1 MVLCLF
7 DWRQDKPEQT
17 FSFFHFSPRQCIW
30 AGEGALPVHLG
41 TDPLTTSPGPR
52 GCSVSACSRGTPPGA
67 TSPWPGPAAITGMNL
82 FSKICLQPVGTAL
95 HEAGVPGSSLWATG
109 CQNKALNFDSLL
121 YVSRVS
127 FKASNQPKALTPS
140 PSPPPWIQK

>member
-7 DWRQDKPEQT
+7 DWRQDKPEQN
-17 FSFFHFSPRQCIW
+17 FSFLTPSVDNW

-41 TDPLTTSPGPR
+41 TDPLTTSSGPR
-52 GCSVSACSRGTPPGA
+52 GCSVSACSRTPPGA
-67 TSPWPGPAAITGMNL
+67 TSPQPGLAAITGMNL
-82 FSKICLQPVGTAL
+82 FSKICLQPTGTAL
-95 HEAGVPGSSLWATG
+95 HEAGVPGVSLWAPG

-121 YVSRVS
+121 YVSGVA
-127 FKASNQPKALTPS
+127 FQASNQPKALTPS